1 MMNTTKNRA
10 PWAKAALHAM
20 GRSVILL
27 LLSIAVLALPVQA
40 PGDSGLFYGPALA
53 DDDDDGDDG
62 DEGDNGDDGDDGGDG
77 SDGGGRGSGSG
88 AGASRSQGG
97 GNFLQR
103 LGIGKRP
110 SAAETRRTRP
120 AAIPR
125 PAQAENEIVALGL
138 NDGQIVALEDQG
150 YEVLDRQTIA
160 LIDLEAV
167 RLQVPTGVSLEDARD
182 AVRTLNPQA
191 VVDFNHFYRTG
202 GEPAAQMGQSCQG
215 PACAAAEMIN
225 WPLPAG
231 NACPVDARI
240 GMIDTGINADHSAFA
255 DSRLELIDAVGDS
268 RRKSGRQHGTA
279 VAAILLGSAD
289 SRSPGLIQGA
299 TVIAVDA
306 FHRSRRRDERSDVY
320 SLVRAMDL
328 LAGRSVSVIN
338 LSLAGPPNA
347 VLEEMTNRLHATD
360 IVLVAAAGNGGPRA
374 EPAYPAAYAHVL
386 AVTAVDRNKRAYR
399 RAGRG
404 AHIDLA
410 APGVDVWTAASIRG
424 ARTKTGT
431 SFATPFVTAAVVLA
445 QHRLGLTGH
454 DDIAA
459 ALTTNA
465 LDLGEPGRDDVF
477 GFGLVQAVGTCPGP
491 TARGDP

>member
-1 MMNTTKNRA
+1 MMMTTKNRA
-10 PWAKAALHAM
+10 TLAKAAMHAM
-20 GRSVILL
+20 GRLVIVL
-27 LLSIAVLALPVQA
+27 LLSIAVLALPLQG
-40 PGDSGLFYGPALA
+40 PGDAGLFYGPALA
-53 DDDDDGDDG
+53 DDDDDGD
-62 DEGDNGDDGDDGGDG
+62 NGDDGDDGDDGEDG
-77 SDGGGRGSGSG
+77 SDGGGRGSSSG
-88 AGASRSQGG
+88 GGASRNKGG

-110 SAAETRRTRP
+110 SATATQRTSP

-125 PAQAENEIVALGL
+125 PAQAESEIVALGL
-138 NDGQIVALEDQG
+138 NPAQIIALEDQG

-167 RLQVPTGVSLEDARD
+167 RLQVPAGVSLEDARA

-191 VVDFNHFYRTG
+191 IVDLNHFYRTG
-202 GEPAAQMGQSCQG
+202 GDIAAETGHSCRG
-215 PACAAAEMIN
+215 PACAAADMIN
-225 WPLPAG
+225 WPLPDG
-231 NACPVDARI
+231 KACPVDARI
-240 GMIDTGINADHSAFA
+240 GMIDTGINSDHATFA
-255 DSRLELIDAVGDS
+255 DSRLEVIDMAGVG
-268 RRKSGRQHGTA
+268 RRKSSRQHGTA

-289 SRSPGLIQGA
+289 SRSPGLMQEA

-306 FHRSRRRDERSDVY
+306 FHRNRSRDERSDVY
-320 SLVRAMDL
+320 TLVRAMDV
-328 LAGRSVSVIN
+328 LAGRTVSVIN

-347 VLEEMTNRLHATD
+347 VLEEMTDRLHAAD

-374 EPAYPAAYAHVL
+374 EPAYPAAYEHVL
-386 AVTAVDRNKRAYR
+386 AVTAIDRNKRAYR

-410 APGVDVWTAASIRG
+410 APGVDIWTAASIRG

-445 QHRLGLTGH
+445 QQRLGLSGH

-459 ALTTNA
+459 ALTKSA
-465 LDLGEPGRDDVF
+465 MDLGEPGRDDVF

-491 TARGDP
+491 TAPGDP